1 MDNIWVKR
9 PGTGPI
15 LAEHFNSIL
24 GKKAKR
30 DIQNDEQL
38 NWQDFE

>member
-9 PGTGPI
+9 PGKGAIP
-15 LAEHFNSIL
+15 AKHFNSIL

-30 DIQNDEQL
+30 YIENDEQL
-38 NWQDFE
+38 NWGDFE